1 MKLII
6 LHLSDMHFSKK
17 NSYQPVNIDAIVAAL
32 QQSVFEVQHIIILVS
47 GDLAYSGKKSEC
59 FQVLH
64 FFNSIKAAIKSRY
77 GILDIK
83 ICIVP
88 GNHDMN
94 FAVIQ

>member
-1 MKLII
+1 MKL
-6 LHLSDMHFSKK
+6 
-17 NSYQPVNIDAIVAAL
+17 
-32 QQSVFEVQHIIILVS
+32 ILVS

>member
-47 GDLAYSGKKSEC
+47 GDLAYSGKKSEWL
-59 FQVLH
+59 QRLLRKS
-64 FFNSIKAAIKSRY
+64 NRAIHLRY
-77 GILDIK
+77 MFRPRQEETSGML
-83 ICIVP
+83 
-88 GNHDMN
+88 M
-94 FAVIQ
+94 A

>member
-47 GDLAYSGKKSEC
+47 GDLAYSGKKSAYTSRDSYEYHQMQEPQMHHLSRAGAPA
-59 FQVLH
+59 QV
-64 FFNSIKAAIKSRY
+64 
-77 GILDIK
+77 
-83 ICIVP
+83 
-88 GNHDMN
+88 
-94 FAVIQ
+94 